1 MAVFGWVY
9 LVFGFSLEVL
19 PIVILSSDDDLWW
32 GLPGASFITSCGFST
47 WLSYGPLYV
56 KSPIPVALAY
66 FAGCLGLLCLFWLQ
80 E

>member
-32 GLPGASFITSCGFST
+32 GLPGASFIYYIL
-47 WLSYGPLYV
+47 WLFNL
-56 KSPIPVALAY
+56 AL
-66 FAGCLGLLCLFWLQ
+66 LWPTLR
-80 E
+80 